1 MMEINFLRLV
11 NHSAFIIKDK
21 GKTIYI
27 DPFKVEGSEKADIIF
42 ITHPHFDH
50 MNMEDIRKIA
60 GKDTTIVLPKDSID
74 KIDFGKKIAVEPNKA
89 YTVDGIKFRTIP
101 AYNVVESRLKNHP
114 KENRWVGYIIEVDG
128 KTIYHAGDTDF
139 IEEMKGLNADVALI
153 PIGGTYVM
161 SVEEAIPAANSLNA
175 KVVIPMHYKA
185 LLGKEGSKK
194 AEEKFLKEVKNAR
207 ILIEIQEQKYS
218 FQ

>member
-1 MMEINFLRLV
+1 MEINFLRLV
-11 NHSAFIIKDK
+11 NHSAFIIKEK

-50 MNMEDIRKIA
+50 MNVEDIKKIMA
-60 GKDTTIVLPKDSID
+60 KDTIIVLPKDSVD
-74 KIDFGKKIAVEPNKA
+74 KIDFAKTLGVEPNKE
-89 YTVDGIKFRTIP
+89 YTLEGIKFRTIP

-114 KENRWVGYIIEVDG
+114 KENGWVGYIIKVDG

-139 IEEMKGLNADVALI
+139 IEEMKGLNVDVALI

-161 SVEEAIPAANSLNA
+161 SVEEAIPAAKSINA
-175 KVVIPMHYKA
+175 KVIIPMHYKA
-185 LLGKEGSKK
+185 LLGEEGSKK
-194 AEEKFLKEVKNAR
+194 AEEKFLKEVKNAK
-207 ILIEIQEQKYS
+207 ILVEIQEPKYS
-218 FQ
+218 FN